1 MNIYLIL
8 TLFWLSG
15 FFAGAMII
23 GQLVGWWA
31 RRNGIRYVANHLEI
45 TKP

>member
-15 FFAGAMII
+15 FFAGAMI
-23 GQLVGWWA
+23 GWWA